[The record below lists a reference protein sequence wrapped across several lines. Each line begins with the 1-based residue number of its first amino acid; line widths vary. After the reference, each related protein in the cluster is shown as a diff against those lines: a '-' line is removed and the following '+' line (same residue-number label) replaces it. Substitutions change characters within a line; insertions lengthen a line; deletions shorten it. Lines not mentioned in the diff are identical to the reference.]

1 MSIGNLSKRK
11 GGFGAGYIY
20 NFKGTVGTFSK
31 LPLDPDF
38 GDIYKISSTGQMVI
52 WDGNDWSDLTGLRG
66 EKGEKGDPGEP
77 FEDLGLLDE
86 ESLWPVLD
94 WLFED
99 GLYKYTEAGDGGTKT
114 TYVFVNGN
122 DTQGGG
128 CRQTFL
134 SSDGSIKY
142 RICPYK
148 EDVWH
153 DFVPYVTD
161 EDLEDALSQKADK
174 KTSGGGFVGGN
185 GAFASSG
192 GAAGNGAIAG
202 EGFSGGY
209 NAKAATMEG
218 YSQRYIDAIQLG
230 TGTNQNEK
238 TLQVYNYQLLDANGK
253 IPAGRLPDGSGLNY
267 KGEANSFSDLP
278 QSPSEGDVYQLKMG
292 GIFCNSTHSDLLT
305 GSFDEYFDDVYG
317 DGSVYNFQNG
327 IDNHPELS
335 VYFTNPSSPL
345 SYIYTSRGEYLCDT
359 TYDQPGGHS
368 KDFYAPIMT
377 GEDTVAFYLSPVDT
391 AIFYT
396 VGDLGLVF
404 YHDGG
409 WYPVSDVGWIKIGY
423 YTKEEVDENI
433 SAVDL
438 WGGNVTDVED
448 LPASP
453 APGTYCYVE
462 NNISNG
468 VKYTGIAENL
478 FNVLSNEYPNEILPL
493 GPIKFT
499 VEESYV
505 KPREDGLSDGYV
517 CIYDANGV
525 YVGELDYNP
534 TFLPMYIRGEK
545 LGISDENDTVTF
557 YLGIYDGESFPER
570 VYDFCAG
577 SLIVWDGNVWHT
589 VPTKDSV
596 EKIPAARLPMDI
608 LAPYFERTGSEVSCY
623 PVDGGVFDVV
633 SHVTLKQDEGTPS
646 FENPLPISGFD
657 SITLTAN
664 GTEFSVNLGQTV
676 YGGTFDW
683 NSGTLTVTYTKEVL
697 DGTRAYS
704 RHSSWDS
711 TDTYCFYVRLKK
723 VGKRPIYE
731 SGVCDKLSNIGSDSN
746 KEGFLSTNDRTLLY
760 IKISKEKL
768 LNEPTGD
775 NLKAYLSENPIEFCY
790 DIEPAEIVSL
800 TPQEISVLSGENVF
814 SSDCGETTV
823 KCNEQVTAVI
833 NRLSE
838 RIAQLE
844 AAGN

>member
-161 EDLEDALSQKADK
+161 EELEDALSQKADK

-185 GAFASSG
+185 GASTEDSAVAIGSAAAAKNGG
-192 GAAGNGAIAG
+192 GAVGSNAKTNAGGAVGLGAMAYNYGGAVGNGAIAG

-238 TLQVYNYQLLDANGK
+238 TLQVYNYQLMDANGK

-438 WGGNVTDVED
+438 WGGNVTDAED

-462 NNISNG
+462 NGILNG
-468 VKYTGIAENL
+468 VKYTGK
-478 FNVLSNEYPNEILPL
+478 LSDMFLIQEEATLLIHSLA
-493 GPIKFT
+493 FT
-499 VEESYV
+499 PPSNCVQPAQEGDNCSGYV
-505 KPREDGLSDGYV
+505 KVYASDGTLFATMQEDPLSYPGSV
-517 CIYDANGV
+517 DAH
-525 YVGELDYNP
+525 D
-534 TFLPMYIRGEK
+534 
-545 LGISDENDTVTF
+545 LGAESVDDIVTF
-557 YLGIYDGESFPER
+557 YLGIYDGTSFPASINTLYPADSMIFWNGTKWCGTASASSVGDIEAAL
-570 VYDFCAG
+570 DSILAIQN
-577 SLIVWDGNVWHT
+577 SLIGG
-589 VPTKDSV
+589 
-596 EKIPAARLPMDI
+596 
-608 LAPYFERTGSEVSCY
+608 GSE
-623 PVDGGVFDVV
+623 
-633 SHVTLKQDEGTPS
+633 
-646 FENPLPISGFD
+646 
-657 SITLTAN
+657 
-664 GTEFSVNLGQTV
+664 
-676 YGGTFDW
+676 
-683 NSGTLTVTYTKEVL
+683 
-697 DGTRAYS
+697 
-704 RHSSWDS
+704 
-711 TDTYCFYVRLKK
+711 
-723 VGKRPIYE
+723 
-731 SGVCDKLSNIGSDSN
+731 
-746 KEGFLSTNDRTLLY
+746 
-760 IKISKEKL
+760 
-768 LNEPTGD
+768 
-775 NLKAYLSENPIEFCY
+775 
-790 DIEPAEIVSL
+790 
-800 TPQEISVLSGENVF
+800 
-814 SSDCGETTV
+814 
-823 KCNEQVTAVI
+823 
-833 NRLSE
+833 
-838 RIAQLE
+838 
-844 AAGN
+844 

>member
-185 GAFASSG
+185 GASASSG
-192 GAAGNGAIAG
+192 GAAGNGASSEAGGAVGNMADTDDGFAGGNHSKADNGGGAAGANAKTNAGGAVGLGAMAYNYGGAVGNGAIAG

-292 GIFCNSTHSDLLT
+292 GIFCNSTHSGLITGNFSDFFEDLF
-305 GSFDEYFDDVYG
+305 GDGEYFNAYPLYTNTSYSGYFSAADDAASYH
-317 DGSVYNFQNG
+317 
-327 IDNHPELS
+327 I
-335 VYFTNPSSPL
+335 T
-345 SYIYTSRGEYLCDT
+345 YIYDRFGKYIYSMAGDT
-359 TYDQPGGHS
+359 ASGWAKS
-368 KDFYAPIMT
+368 DFAPLMT
-377 GEDTVAFYLSPVDT
+377 GDDTVAFYIAPAQT
-391 AIFYT
+391 TFYT

-404 YHDGG
+404 YHNGK
-409 WYPVSDVGWIKIGY
+409 WFPVSDAGWIKQELGDI
-423 YTKEEVDENI
+423 E
-433 SAVDL
+433 SAL
-438 WGGNVTDVED
+438 
-448 LPASP
+448 
-453 APGTYCYVE
+453 
-462 NNISNG
+462 
-468 VKYTGIAENL
+468 
-478 FNVLSNEYPNEILPL
+478 
-493 GPIKFT
+493 
-499 VEESYV
+499 
-505 KPREDGLSDGYV
+505 DG
-517 CIYDANGV
+517 
-525 YVGELDYNP
+525 
-534 TFLPMYIRGEK
+534 
-545 LGISDENDTVTF
+545 
-557 YLGIYDGESFPER
+557 
-570 VYDFCAG
+570 
-577 SLIVWDGNVWHT
+577 
-589 VPTKDSV
+589 
-596 EKIPAARLPMDI
+596 I
-608 LAPYFERTGSEVSCY
+608 LAIQNTLIGGGSV
-623 PVDGGVFDVV
+623 
-633 SHVTLKQDEGTPS
+633 
-646 FENPLPISGFD
+646 
-657 SITLTAN
+657 
-664 GTEFSVNLGQTV
+664 
-676 YGGTFDW
+676 
-683 NSGTLTVTYTKEVL
+683 
-697 DGTRAYS
+697 
-704 RHSSWDS
+704 
-711 TDTYCFYVRLKK
+711 
-723 VGKRPIYE
+723 
-731 SGVCDKLSNIGSDSN
+731 
-746 KEGFLSTNDRTLLY
+746 
-760 IKISKEKL
+760 
-768 LNEPTGD
+768 
-775 NLKAYLSENPIEFCY
+775 
-790 DIEPAEIVSL
+790 
-800 TPQEISVLSGENVF
+800 
-814 SSDCGETTV
+814 
-823 KCNEQVTAVI
+823 
-833 NRLSE
+833 
-838 RIAQLE
+838 
-844 AAGN
+844 